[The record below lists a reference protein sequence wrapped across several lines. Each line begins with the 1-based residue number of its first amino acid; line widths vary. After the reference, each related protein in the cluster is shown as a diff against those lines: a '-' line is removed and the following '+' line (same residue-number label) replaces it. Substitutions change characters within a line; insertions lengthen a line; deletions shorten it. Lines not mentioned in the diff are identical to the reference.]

1 MEGPK
6 FKNHIE
12 RLKFKIREMAVKRI
26 ETEALLKASEDR
38 LASQQHTIDSNALL
52 LQSLEVEQTNV
63 QAEKVALNLALEN
76 NGFMLQTVQ
85 AEQAALQCDHA
96 TVQVAFVN
104 SGRETREKQAAC
116 DVFEAQVTL
125 LRERNE
131 VLMLKTASMKHERR
145 ARKKKESNA
154 KRSVLKSF
162 QWREQHVDASV
173 LRGAVAFWGATPDPV
188 EDVHEDKTRMSNK
201 ARQNILK
208 VIVEQGFNGELYDE
222 MEKHFVQKKRF
233 KVFAL
238 MKKSDLE
245 SKFGGEAV
253 GSISHCEEGH
263 TKHMRGLMPG
273 ATSIG
278 NMQRKMNRRAA
289 EIGLSSMPDTKIWC
303 WGDSM
308 GNGMREGVHRYIK
321 AVYYD
326 KWDTRVTTDDPY
338 VVVLTG
344 DLARVSLK
352 GKFVTLCGAKECDR
366 RLKSQKQTVGHQ
378 NNMNQSRTLYVPAAA
393 GYVDES
399 DLMPYFEQLL
409 ELFVEVEQQKYI
421 IVDGKRY
428 ENVFIKVLVV
438 ADMMFLHKFTGRGG
452 CCYTTTHF
460 CMFCSCMSKFRHEGE
475 PGGCDQCR
483 LAHKVYDEQG
493 FQICMHHDHVTPE
506 KKARQLQRQ
515 AELEEL
521 LRGKMPPRKK
531 PVWED
536 LTSLQQACL
545 DRCVP
550 GSTTLDGR
558 LAYKPKD
565 LEKIPKMT
573 IAQCNAWLDQR
584 CEGFVVTYTKAVFCV
599 CV

>member
-1 MEGPK
+1 M
-6 FKNHIE
+6 H
-12 RLKFKIREMAVKRI
+12 
-26 ETEALLKASEDR
+26 
-38 LASQQHTIDSNALL
+38 
-52 LQSLEVEQTNV
+52 
-63 QAEKVALNLALEN
+63 
-76 NGFMLQTVQ
+76 
-85 AEQAALQCDHA
+85 
-96 TVQVAFVN
+96 
-104 SGRETREKQAAC
+104 
-116 DVFEAQVTL
+116 
-125 LRERNE
+125 
-131 VLMLKTASMKHERR
+131 
-145 ARKKKESNA
+145 
-154 KRSVLKSF
+154 
-162 QWREQHVDASV
+162 
-173 LRGAVAFWGATPDPV
+173 
-188 EDVHEDKTRMSNK
+188 
-201 ARQNILK
+201 
-208 VIVEQGFNGELYDE
+208 
-222 MEKHFVQKKRF
+222 
-233 KVFAL
+233 
-238 MKKSDLE
+238 
-245 SKFGGEAV
+245 
-253 GSISHCEEGH
+253 
-263 TKHMRGLMPG
+263 
-273 ATSIG
+273 
-278 NMQRKMNRRAA
+278 RKMNRRAA

-303 WGDSM
+303 WGDST
-308 GNGMREGVHRYIK
+308 GNKMREGVHRYIK

-326 KWDTRVTTDDPY
+326 KWDTRVTADDPY

-409 ELFVEVEQQKYI
+409 EFFVEVEQQNYI

-428 ENVFIKVLVV
+428 DNVFIKVLVV

-452 CCYTTTHF
+452 CCATTTHF

-483 LAHKVYDEQG
+483 RAHTVYDEHG
-493 FQICMHHDHVTPE
+493 FQICIHHDHVTSD

-515 AELEEL
+515 AQLEEL

-531 PVWED
+531 PVWAD
-536 LTSLQQACL
+536 LPSLQQACL

-558 LAYKPKD
+558 SAYKPID

-584 CEGFVVTYTKAVFCV
+584 CEGFVVSFVMCLCV
-599 CV
+599 